1 MSPPLAGALLGRGR
15 CCGRRGVGAKAAPV
29 HWSSW
34 EAAPPR
40 AACVAAADV
49 RAHAFDELCPQCRA
63 CDKSC
68 VARGIWCRVVARPNW
83 RPVGFRKLLRIG
95 WRGGFVGTRRLLP
108 VVVEASLTTPRA
120 RPPSAPTTL
129 LRLKQTTQHVVIYTV
144 ERAKL
149 RLLDVARH
157 NKCFTHP
164 LL

>member
-1 MSPPLAGALLGRGR
+1 M
-15 CCGRRGVGAKAAPV
+15 GAKAAPV
-29 HWSSW
+29 AHGWLFVGGL
-34 EAAPPR
+34 PR
-40 AACVAAADV
+40 RGRLVGLLPM
-49 RAHAFDELCPQCRA
+49 RARTRSIKLCPQCRA

-68 VARGIWCRVVARPNW
+68 VARGIWCRVVARPSW

-95 WRGGFVGTRRLLP
+95 WRGGFVGTRRLVR